1 MGEKPRVLSAK
12 ETEMSMIID
21 FWNQYRIF
29 DTLGGTNRGL
39 LDELERIVTDCW
51 YQNPPD
57 LAGARSATAEAI
69 YLLRSDSE
77 V

>member
-1 MGEKPRVLSAK
+1 MGEKPKVLSAK
-12 ETEMSMIID
+12 ETEKSMIVD
-21 FWNQYRIF
+21 FWNLYRIC
-29 DTLGGTNRGL
+29 DTLGGTNREL
-39 LDELERIVTDCW
+39 LDELERAVADCW

-77 V
+77 F